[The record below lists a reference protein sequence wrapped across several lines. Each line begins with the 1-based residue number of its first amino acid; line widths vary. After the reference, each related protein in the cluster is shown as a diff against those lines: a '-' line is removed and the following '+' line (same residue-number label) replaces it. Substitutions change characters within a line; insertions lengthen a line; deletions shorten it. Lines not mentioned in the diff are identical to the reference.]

1 MKKISVK
8 RLVFWLITGGFFA
21 LFLSGFASGF
31 LGMIETL
38 TFASKRY
45 ILFLAICALI
55 ALIWLYGLVAIL
67 RNKEPLNIYKRLTT
81 ILEKIPAW
89 LRWILAVLVS
99 TFPAYILLFNNFG
112 LMDFSY
118 SFRLGLIIIAGCVA
132 ALLAFPPQRT
142 AHWLVY
148 ATAWICTSGAF
159 FAMGGWLNRV
169 TSYPFSLSWSEG
181 NRLWDYSIMF
191 ASNRYI
197 TLSDKPIFA
206 FITAGRQFIWALAYL
221 IPNIGIFGVRLW
233 DALLWIV
240 PTFLVGFLALA
251 GVKKGK
257 WGWLIAILFGLW
269 SFSFLSQGPIYA
281 PLVIS
286 AILVVIAVR
295 CRWLLISIPLVLLA
309 AFYADFSR
317 WTWQYAPG
325 LWAGMLALLD
335 IVQPGFKQG
344 KWKQLVRP
352 VILGITGYI
361 GGQYLSDFITW
372 AQSGF
377 TQKIAVT
384 ALSNPTGTLTRQP
397 LLWDRLL
404 PNTTYAPGIL
414 LGVLWAGLALIV
426 LLIMLRVKKYWKVNW
441 LQSIAIA
448 AIAIIF
454 LAIGI
459 VISTKIG
466 GGSNLHNLDMFWITL
481 ALVAGW
487 TLRNLL
493 GEGFTFQG
501 KPWLVPAIF
510 CLALISPAT
519 YLAPYGEP
527 LVLPEKELV
536 DESLQVIQKR
546 IAAVDPS
553 KEVLF
558 IDQRQLLTFG
568 YIKDVPLISDYEKK
582 YLMDQA
588 MADNANYFKGFIDDL
603 ANQRFALIVTEPIHE
618 IYFTD
623 SERTFA
629 QENNSW
635 VKWVSAPLL
644 CYYREA
650 ELLPW
655 VGVQIL
661 VPRTPEEMP
670 DTCYLP

>member
-1 MKKISVK
+1 MKNINKK
-8 RLVFWLITGGFFA
+8 WLVIWLLVGGFFA
-21 LFLSGFASGF
+21 LFLSGFATGF

-38 TFASKRY
+38 TLASKRY
-45 ILFLAICALI
+45 ILFLVICALS
-55 ALIWLYGLVAIL
+55 ALVWFYGLAAFLRGKDPLNLYRHLMAVLQKTPAWIRWALAIL
-67 RNKEPLNIYKRLTT
+67 IS
-81 ILEKIPAW
+81 I
-89 LRWILAVLVS
+89 
-99 TFPAYILLFNNFG
+99 FPTYILLFNKFG
-112 LMDFSY
+112 LMEFGY
-118 SFRLGLIIIAGCVA
+118 TFRLGLIIIAGFVA
-132 ALLAFPPQRT
+132 TLLVFLPYRT
-142 AHWLVY
+142 SPWLVY
-148 ATAWICTSGAF
+148 AAAWICASGAF

-169 TSYPFSLSWSEG
+169 TGYPFSLSWSEG

-206 FITAGRQFIWALAYL
+206 FISAGRQFIWALAYL

-233 DALLWIV
+233 DAILWIL
-240 PTFLVGFLALA
+240 PTFLVGFLAVA

-257 WGWLIAILFGLW
+257 RGWLISVLFGLW

-281 PLVIS
+281 PIVIS
-286 AILVVIAVR
+286 AILVVIAMR
-295 CRWLLISIPLVLLA
+295 SRSLAISIPLILLA

-317 WTWQYAPG
+317 WTWRYAPG

-335 IVQPGFKQG
+335 IVQPGFKEG
-344 KWKQLVRP
+344 KWKQLIRP
-352 VILGITGYI
+352 VVLGITGYI

-377 TQKIAVT
+377 TQKIAVS
-384 ALSNPTGTLTRQP
+384 AVVNPTGTLTRQP

-414 LGVLWAGLALIV
+414 LGILWAGLILMI
-426 LLIMLRVKKYWKVNW
+426 LLIMLQTKKYWKINW
-441 LQSIAIA
+441 LQSIAI
-448 AIAIIF
+448 IAVAGIF
-454 LAIGI
+454 LVIGI

-481 ALVAGW
+481 ALATGW
-487 TLRNLL
+487 AFRSLL
-493 GEGFTFQG
+493 KEGFTIQG
-501 KPWLVPAIF
+501 KPWMVTAIF
-510 CLALISPAT
+510 CLALVSPAT
-519 YLAPYGEP
+519 YLAQYGEP
-527 LVLPEKELV
+527 LVLPEKDLV

-546 IAAVDPS
+546 IAKVDPS
-553 KEVLF
+553 KEILF

-568 YIKDVPLISDYEKK
+568 YIKDVPLVSDYEKK

-588 MADNANYFKGFIDDL
+588 MADNATYFKGFIDDL

-618 IYFTD
+618 IYFSD

-661 VPRTPEEMP
+661 VPRSPEEMP